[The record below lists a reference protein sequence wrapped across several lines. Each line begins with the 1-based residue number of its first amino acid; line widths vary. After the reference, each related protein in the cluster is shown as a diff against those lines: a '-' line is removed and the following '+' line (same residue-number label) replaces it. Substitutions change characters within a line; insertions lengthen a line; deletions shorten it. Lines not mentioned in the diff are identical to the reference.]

1 MKKNDWFE
9 SRSGKSYKIAGK
21 WCGDI
26 VLSPVDDNDDECLI
40 YTSGEMEE
48 FIGSGYFKPIGGGQ

>member
-1 MKKNDWFE
+1 MKKNDQFG
-9 SRSGKSYKIAGK
+9 SRSGKVYKIAGK

-48 FIGSGYFKPIGGGQ
+48 FIESGHFTPLGGAQ